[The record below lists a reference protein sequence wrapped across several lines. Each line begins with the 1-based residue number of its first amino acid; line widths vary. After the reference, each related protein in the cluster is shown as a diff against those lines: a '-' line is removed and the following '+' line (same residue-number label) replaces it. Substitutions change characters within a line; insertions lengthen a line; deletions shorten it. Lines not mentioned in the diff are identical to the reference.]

1 MLPIKLKIPDNFFNE
16 EVRCGYNI
24 SRQMKEIWAVELD
37 LLDQFIRV
45 CEEYKLKYFVMG
57 GTLLGTIRHKGFIPW
72 DDDIDVIMP
81 RNDYNKL
88 LQIGPKVFQHPYFF
102 STPETEHKFWRSHIQ
117 IRNSE
122 TTGSIQSDENR
133 NNNKGIFIDVFV
145 LDDVPNDSVKRA
157 VHRKKISKIYRWVS
171 IDMDLEYRK
180 KNLKSI
186 KYIILKIITKL
197 FVNAGSYSK
206 TFQKFNKACA
216 LYSGNESH
224 TVAHTALS
232 YREAVVWDKNDF
244 TDSQIMPF
252 EMLNVTVPAGY
263 KSVLTKHYGE
273 NYMEIPKEYPKTA
286 HGEVFFDVNK
296 PFTFYYK

>member
-1 MLPIKLKIPDNFFNE
+1 
-16 EVRCGYNI
+16 
-24 SRQMKEIWAVELD
+24 
-37 LLDQFIRV
+37 
-45 CEEYKLKYFVMG
+45 
-57 GTLLGTIRHKGFIPW
+57 
-72 DDDIDVIMP
+72 
-81 RNDYNKL
+81 
-88 LQIGPKVFQHPYFF
+88 
-102 STPETEHKFWRSHIQ
+102 
-117 IRNSE
+117 
-122 TTGSIQSDENR
+122 
-133 NNNKGIFIDVFV
+133 
-145 LDDVPNDSVKRA
+145 
-157 VHRKKISKIYRWVS
+157 
-171 IDMDLEYRK
+171 MDLEYRK

-252 EMLNVTVPAGY
+252 EMLNVTVPVGY